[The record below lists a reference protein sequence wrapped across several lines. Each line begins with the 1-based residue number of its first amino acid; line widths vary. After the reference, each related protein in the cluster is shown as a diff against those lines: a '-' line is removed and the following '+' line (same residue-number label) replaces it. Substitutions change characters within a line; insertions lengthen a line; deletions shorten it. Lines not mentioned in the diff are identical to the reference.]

1 MDRTELLL
9 EQYGLEPMRQ
19 HRDILKELLSS
30 ESLNEEREDNEYL
43 KTLCILVYTYGIA
56 EDTVQIWRA
65 KNIDFDTGC
74 YIDGEL
80 LIGAGLEETISYL
93 KTLKTA
99 EAEKELDYLKKLKTI
114 GRDKVLEFYRS
125 YYGLS

>member
-19 HRDILKELLSS
+19 HRDILKELLRS

-56 EDTVQIWRA
+56 EDTLQIWEA
-65 KNIDFDTGC
+65 KNINFDTGC

-93 KTLKTA
+93 RTLKTA
-99 EAEKELDYLKKLKTI
+99 KAENELDYLKKFKTI